1 MFLFSLAIALAA
13 SGAEAALGATV
24 NARGVLEILGNSFG
38 RPGFNATYDYIIVGG
53 GNAGNTI
60 AARLAQDPANY
71 SIAVV
76 EAGSF
81 YEISDGN
88 RTQVPGYNWINTLD
102 FPIGQVSTQT
112 SIALNTVPQAV
123 SAVSFV
129 LLEDMKVLHLVA
141 GESDILT
148 SYTHGFLTIRNN
160 SSAANYMGYHRPTVD
175 SLNKWARDVRDEFW
189 TWDNVYPAYKKSVT
203 FQPPDYTKIDP
214 SQNISY
220 DPSAFD
226 DNGGPLHI
234 SYGNYFGPSGEPMKE
249 AMGRAGLSPIAGL
262 NSGKLIG
269 YSTMTAAV
277 DIRTATRDSSETS
290 FLQTGAQASKNLKI
304 YPNTLVKRIT
314 FDGEKRATGVDVK
327 ANLAN
332 VDLDFRLS
340 ASKEVIVSAGVW
352 HSPQILMV
360 SGIGPSGTLSQ
371 YGIDLVSDLPGVG
384 QNAWDQPL
392 VPFLFL
398 ANVSTNTQF
407 QAGNPAVVEPAISDY
422 LNSQSGVLSGVG
434 TGLAVGFEKFPSQY
448 RRRFR
453 NSTNRWLSTFPSD
466 WPEVE
471 YVALENAPISQ
482 LQSLLGNISP
492 DQNFLNL
499 NAVLLSTQSRGN
511 VTITSAD
518 TLDQPQISPNWLA
531 NGDVDFEQ
539 ALAAFM
545 RVREI
550 ASNCSVIIT
559 EAFPGPTVNTT
570 EAITAFLRENMNH
583 LFHGTGTCKMG
594 TSRDRTAVV
603 DSRARVFGVTGLRV
617 VDASAF
623 PLTPP
628 GHPMSSVYMFAE
640 KIAESIL
647 QGD

>member
-1 MFLFSLAIALAA
+1 MFLFFLAIALAA
-13 SGAEAALGATV
+13 AGAEAALGAAV

-112 SIALNTVPQAV
+112 SIALNTVPQPGYNGRSIYYLTAQT
-123 SAVSFV
+123 FGGGPT
-129 LLEDMKVLHLVA
+129 A
-141 GESDILT
+141 G
-148 SYTHGFLTIRNN
+148 
-160 SSAANYMGYHRPTVD
+160 

-234 SYGNYFGPSGEPMKE
+234 SYGNYFGPSGNPMKE
-249 AMGRAGLSPIAGL
+249 AMGRAGLGSIAGL

-290 FLQTGAQASKNLKI
+290 FLQTGAQASKHLKI

-314 FDGEKRATGVDVK
+314 FDGQKRATGVDVQ

-332 VDLDFRLS
+332 VDLDFHLNAR
-340 ASKEVIVSAGVW
+340 KEVILSAGVW

-360 SGIGPSGTLSQ
+360 SGVGPSETLSQ
-371 YGIDLVSDLPGVG
+371 HGINLVSDLPGVG

-407 QAGNPAVVEPAISDY
+407 QAGNPAIVERAISDY

-434 TGLAVGFEKFPSQY
+434 TGLAVGEKIHLPPFPHG
-448 RRRFR
+448 
-453 NSTNRWLSTFPSD
+453 NSTKAWLSTFPSD
-466 WPEVE
+466 WPDVE

-482 LQSLLGNISP
+482 LESLLGNISP

-550 ASNCSVIIT
+550 ASNCSVIIA